1 MKKPYVAPFLMV
13 LPVEL
18 DNLICGSVNSSND
31 IDYGGV
37 DEDGE
42 LDPSSNGSRIWDD
55 DSWGSL

>member
-1 MKKPYVAPFLMV
+1 MKKPYVAPFLLV

-42 LDPSSNGSRIWDD
+42 MNPSTRLFNLWVIGED
-55 DSWGSL
+55 